1 MFRIIIFLVTNI
13 AVLIIFSL
21 VLCVLGINT
30 YTIYNLLTLAI
41 VFGFGGSLIS
51 LYMSK
56 YIALKLINGKII
68 KIPKNDI
75 EYWLLETINKQSKI
89 LNINNPELVIY
100 DSSDLNA
107 FTTGASCKS
116 SLLAISTEL
125 INNMNKNEIQ
135 AVIAHEM
142 SHIVNGDMVTMTL
155 IQGITNTFVIFLSR
169 IFAQLFSNVNLD
181 ENNKNDNY
189 NVYFITSL
197 ILELIF
203 GVLANIIILWFS
215 RKREFYAD
223 AGAAKLVG
231 IENMITA
238 LNKLKMNYNKLDVD
252 NAISSFC
259 INGKYS
265 YNFNELFMSHPTLE
279 KRIQAL
285 VNRTYLD

>member
-1 MFRIIIFLVTNI
+1 MFRIIIFLITNI
-13 AVLIIFSL
+13 AVLIVFSL
-21 VLCVLGINT
+21 ALYILGINI
-30 YTIYNLLTLAI
+30 YTIYNLLILAI
-41 VFGFGGSLIS
+41 IFGFSGSLIS

-56 YIALKLINGKII
+56 YIALKLIDGEII
-68 KIPKNDI
+68 KTPKNDI
-75 EYWLLETINKQSKI
+75 EYWLLEIINKQSKI

-100 DSSDLNA
+100 NSSDLNA
-107 FTTGASCKS
+107 FTTGANRKS

-125 INNMNKNEIQ
+125 INNMSKNEIQ

-142 SHIVNGDMVTMTL
+142 SHIVNGDMITMTL

-169 IFAQLFSNVNLD
+169 VFAQLFSNISLD
-181 ENNKNDNY
+181 ENNKNDNQT
-189 NVYFITSL
+189 VYFITSL
-197 ILELIF
+197 ILELLF
-203 GVLANIIILWFS
+203 GILANMIVLWFS

-231 IENMITA
+231 VENMVTA
-238 LNKLKMNYNKLDVD
+238 LNKLKINYNKLNVD
-252 NAISSFC
+252 NIISSFC
-259 INGKYS
+259 ISGKYS